1 MDRIYSLQSASI
13 TELKRNPSALIR
25 QAGGLPVAILKNNRP
40 SAYLVPAETFETLL
54 DAIEDIE
61 LGRLVEARH
70 AEMDQA
76 VSVSPDDL

>member
-1 MDRIYSLQSASI
+1 MDRIHSSQSASI

-25 QAGGLPVAILKNNRP
+25 QAGGLPVVILRNNRP

-54 DAIEDIE
+54 DALEDVE
-61 LGRLVEARH
+61 LGRLVEARQ

-76 VSVSPDDL
+76 VEVSLDDL